1 LSLVSEERGDWH
13 EQADHRNSGR
23 SDPAWWGWK
32 ASLWF
37 GGRPGEM
44 RSNQGIQKN
53 KGETQ
58 PADKDRAQTA
68 HKTSADK
75 SASHEG
81 TRDSKLDDHPKK
93 SGSE

>member
-1 LSLVSEERGDWH
+1 M
-13 EQADHRNSGR
+13 R
-23 SDPAWWGWK
+23 SD
-32 ASLWF
+32 
-37 GGRPGEM
+37 
-44 RSNQGIQKN
+44 QGIQKN

-93 SGSE
+93 SGSSN